1 MAAFAVM
8 KQKASSWITIRK
20 GRFSALSGMKTK
32 PFADQVA
39 LVTGGGTGIGRA
51 FTEALAICGVR
62 VVVASRRKDVLEETA
77 LEINELVG
85 RERLFPYVFD
95 IRERSQIESLVS
107 HVAERFGG
115 IDVLI
120 NNSGLAVPETV
131 DQITEAGWDKVMET
145 NLRGVMQLVRAVLPR
160 MIEHEFGDI
169 VNVSSQAGK
178 HGYADVPSYCASKFG
193 LLGYAEALR
202 DHLRKSGANIRVFN
216 FCPGL
221 VDVENT
227 APNAQPRPGFIHVA
241 NMARTLMY
249 VLSLDRNVILE
260 DLNIYAR

>member
-1 MAAFAVM
+1 ML
-8 KQKASSWITIRK
+8 KS
-20 GRFSALSGMKTK
+20 K
-32 PFADQVA
+32 PFAEQVA

-51 FTEALAICGVR
+51 FAEALATAGAR
-62 VVVASRRKDVLEETA
+62 VFIASRREEVLRQTA
-77 LEINELVG
+77 AELNQKCG
-85 RERLFPYVFD
+85 AERVFPSACD
-95 IRERSQIESLVS
+95 IRDRTQIDSLVNNIVDRWHS
-107 HVAERFGG
+107 L
-115 IDVLI
+115 DVLI

-131 DQITEAGWDKVMET
+131 DEITEDGWDRVIET
-145 NLRGVMQLVRAVLPR
+145 NLRGVMQLVRAMLPH
-160 MIEHEFGDI
+160 MIKNDFGDI

-178 HGYADVPSYCASKFG
+178 HGYADVPSYCVSKFG

-202 DHLRKSGANIRVFN
+202 DHVRKVGANIRVFN

-227 APNAQPRPGFIHVA
+227 ATDAMPKTGFIHVS

-249 VLSLDRNVILE
+249 ALSLDREVVLE

>member
-1 MAAFAVM
+1 M
-8 KQKASSWITIRK
+8 
-20 GRFSALSGMKTK
+20 MKTK
-32 PFADQVA
+32 PLAEQVA
-39 LVTGGGTGIGRA
+39 IVTGGGTGIGRA
-51 FTEALAICGVR
+51 FTEALASAGPK
-62 VVVASRRKDVLEETA
+62 VVIASRRAEVLSRA
-77 LEINELVG
+77 ADEINATLG
-85 RERLFPYVFD
+85 TERVFPYEFD
-95 IRERSQIESLVS
+95 VRNRAQIEEV
-107 HVAERFGG
+107 VADMLARWHS

-131 DQITEAGWDKVMET
+131 EEITDEGWDTVMET
-145 NLRGVMQLVRAVLPR
+145 NLRGVMQLVRAVLPH
-160 MIEHEFGDI
+160 MLQNDFGDI

-202 DHLRKSGANIRVFN
+202 DHVRKTGANIRVFN

-227 APNAQPRPGFIHVA
+227 RPDQMPRPGFIHVA

-249 VLSLDRNVILE
+249 ALSLDRNVALE
-260 DLNIYAR
+260 DISIYAR